1 MSASPWNFRCCPL
14 CGWIWVGPLGLCSF
28 CWPRLCQQRLEH
40 RYSTRV
46 FAGLVSTALWDW
58 DGDNDCLLRRFL
70 LSLKGGRGSRP
81 LWQELAAAL
90 VSRVQP
96 LPRAQEPWVIVPS
109 PPRNQRQIDHAGR
122 LARELVT
129 LLRQEEALPLRR
141 LPTPKRQKQLAR
153 GARMG
158 NAEQAIQ
165 MDRLPGKTF
174 TNVIF
179 VDDVITTGATARAAW
194 LSLGRPERFVV
205 WSLARRLLTN
215 A

>member
-1 MSASPWNFRCCPL
+1 
-14 CGWIWVGPLGLCSF
+14 
-28 CWPRLCQQRLEH
+28 
-40 RYSTRV
+40 
-46 FAGLVSTALWDW
+46 
-58 DGDNDCLLRRFL
+58 
-70 LSLKGGRGSRP
+70 
-81 LWQELAAAL
+81 
-90 VSRVQP
+90 
-96 LPRAQEPWVIVPS
+96 
-109 PPRNQRQIDHAGR
+109 
-122 LARELVT
+122 
-129 LLRQEEALPLRR
+129 
-141 LPTPKRQKQLAR
+141 
-153 GARMG
+153 MG